1 MKLSSIIAPAFYDLH
16 RKIHNDRYTHFWIK
30 GGRGSTKSSFVSIEI
45 ILGIT
50 EDCRANAVV
59 LRKTRSNIRDSVFEQ
74 LLWAIDMLEL
84 TDFFS
89 VKPSFPEIV
98 YIPTGQKIIFRGAD
112 DPRKI
117 KSAKFKNGYA
127 KFIWYEE
134 ADEFNGAR
142 EIRIINQSLLRGG
155 KSFKVFYTYNPPM
168 SSRSWVNNEVLKTRS
183 DKVVHHSTYLD
194 VPEGW
199 LGSQFIKEAEHIKK
213 TDFDTY
219 RHEYLGEVTGTGGE
233 VFRNLKIREITDEE
247 TAQFDR
253 VYRGLDWGYAADPL
267 HYTVNYY
274 DSRKRRLFIF
284 YEIHKTGM
292 SNFKAA
298 ELIKREN
305 KTNAAVICDSAEPK
319 SIGEIAS
326 YGIKAVPARKGPRSV
341 EYGIKWLCALEEIVI
356 DPVRCPNTAREFMGY
371 ELERDKNG
379 EFRDGY
385 PDRNNHS
392 IDAVRYSLEYV
403 MNSVKVR

>member
-1 MKLSSIIAPAFYDLH
+1 MKLTSVIAPAFYGLH
-16 RKIHNDRYTHFWIK
+16 SKIHDDRYTHFWIK

-50 EDCRANAVV
+50 EDYRANAVV
-59 LRKTRSNIRDSVFEQ
+59 LRKTRANIRDSVFEQ

-84 TDFFS
+84 TEYFLA
-89 VKPSFPEIV
+89 KPSFPEIV
-98 YIPTGQKIIFRGAD
+98 YIPTGQKIVFRGVD

-134 ADEFNGAR
+134 ADEFLGAR
-142 EIRIINQSLLRGG
+142 EIRTINQSLLRGG
-155 KSFKVFYTYNPPM
+155 EKFKVFYTYNPPM
-168 SSRSWVNNEVLKTRS
+168 SSRSWVNNEVLKKRR
-183 DKVVHHSTYLD
+183 DKIVHHSTYLD
-194 VPEGW
+194 VPRAW
-199 LGSQFIKEAEHIKK
+199 LGEQFVKEAEHIKK

-233 VFRNLKIREITDEE
+233 VFRNLKIREITDGEIKG
-247 TAQFDR
+247 FDR
-253 VYRGLDWGYAADPL
+253 IYRGLDWGYAADPL

-274 DSRKRRLFIF
+274 DSRRRRLFIF
-284 YEIHKTGM
+284 YEIQKTGM
-292 SNFKAA
+292 SNIRAA
-298 ELIKREN
+298 ELIKAEN
-305 KTNAAVICDSAEPK
+305 RANTTVICDSAEPK

-326 YGIKAVPARKGPRSV
+326 YGIKAIPAKKGPRSV